1 MALTNAPI
9 KFAGSFLGDTRH
21 VCAFFASPDDEFRTL
36 LPFIRDGFAAGD
48 RLVRV
53 IPQDR
58 QDDTDRLRA
67 GGVDVDAARDNH
79 QLETLFS
86 ENTYLRNGRFDQE
99 AMLDLI
105 QQVLKSG
112 RDLGFPLTRLMAHAE
127 HVTEDFDGANS
138 FVEYEAKLNY
148 ILPDYPD
155 PVVCTYDLRR
165 INAGLAMDVMRT
177 HPMVI
182 IGGILQEN
190 PFFVPPDEFLREMA
204 ERRSTKRESTSP
216 RSHAAKPRG
225 RGSHDRQSFGHDS
238 YGDDSHGR
246 RA

>member
-1 MALTNAPI
+1 MARTNAPI
-9 KFAGSFLGDTRH
+9 KFGGSFLGDTRH

-36 LPFIRDGFAAGD
+36 LPFIRDGIVAGD

-53 IPQDR
+53 VPQDR
-58 QDDTDRLRA
+58 HDDIERLRA
-67 GGVDVDAARDNH
+67 GGVDVDTARENH
-79 QLETLFS
+79 QLETLVS
-86 ENTYLRNGRFDQE
+86 ENTYLRDGRFDQE
-99 AMLDLI
+99 AMLDLV
-105 QQVLKSG
+105 QRVLKAG
-112 RDLGFPLTRLMAHAE
+112 HDLGFPLTRFMAHAE
-127 HVTEDFDGANS
+127 HVTQDFEGANS

-165 INAGLAMDVMRT
+165 VNAGVAMDVMRT

-190 PFFVPPDEFLREMA
+190 PFFVPPDEFLREMG
-204 ERRSTKRESTSP
+204 ERRSSRSESS
-216 RSHAAKPRG
+216 RSQSHGTRPRG
-225 RGSHDRQSFGHDS
+225 RDSGQRSSFGRDS